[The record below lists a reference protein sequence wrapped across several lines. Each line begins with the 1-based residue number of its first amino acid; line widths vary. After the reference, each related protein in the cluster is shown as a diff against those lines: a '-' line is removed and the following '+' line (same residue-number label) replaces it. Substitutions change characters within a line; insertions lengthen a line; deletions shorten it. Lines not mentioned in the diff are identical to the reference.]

1 MENNKMKN
9 KISILKFSVLIAFI
23 LGSCTNLD
31 EEIFG
36 SLSPDNYYQTE
47 EEALSSVAGV
57 YQKVSDVVSI
67 GAAWRPSVLG
77 TDEFW
82 VPARTNGGWYDGG
95 IWIEYSTHNV
105 STSNVLNSRAWTS
118 IFGMIGAA
126 NAVIQS
132 LEESPNSDNLKGL
145 IAETRG
151 LRAFAYF
158 YALDFWGNVPIFTD
172 ARVDPNNLPSTN
184 TRSDVYDFVVTEM
197 LAAAQDLP
205 SVTEV
210 SRKEYY
216 PRFTKEAIYTALA
229 TVYLNAEVYSGTA
242 HWNDVIDMCNNVISS
257 NAYSLEDHVVNCFLS
272 TNEENCLENISA
284 FSIDPNKNA
293 GSNQFILYTNHS
305 LDKKKYNL
313 SFGPADGYST
323 GDEAVNRYEDFDD
336 RKTLI
341 EYGPQ
346 YYLNGDPLTYDDGT
360 HLVIIPIQNIRAAGN
375 DEGYHV
381 LKYSPIGTT
390 WSGYN
395 ADNDF
400 VLNRY
405 SDILL
410 MKAEALLRNNS
421 AAQAL
426 PLVNEVRKRSNAS
439 TLASVSLNDI
449 ENERAREFIWE
460 GTRRRDMIRFGSYFS
475 DTWAFKTTVTPREK
489 GLYPIPAEQITANPN
504 LDQNPGY
511 DN

>member
-1 MENNKMKN
+1 MKN
-9 KISILKFSVLIAFI
+9 KILFIELLVLIALV

-31 EEIFG
+31 EEIYG
-36 SLSPDNYYQTE
+36 SLSPDNYYQTD
-47 EEALSSVAGV
+47 EEALSSVVGV

-95 IWIEYSTHNV
+95 IWIEYAEHNV
-105 STSNVLNSRAWTS
+105 TPTNELNRRAWVS

-132 LEESPNSDNLKGL
+132 LEESPNADNLKAL

-158 YALDFWGNVPIFTD
+158 YAMDFWGNVPIFTD
-172 ARVDPNNLPSTN
+172 ARVDPNNLPSTDS
-184 TRSDVYDFVVTEM
+184 RADVFDFVVTEM

-205 SVTEV
+205 SVNDVNRT
-210 SRKEYY
+210 EYY

-229 TVYLNAEVYSGTA
+229 TIYLNAEVYAGSA
-242 HWNDVIDMCNNVISS
+242 HWSDVIDMCDKVINTS
-257 NAYSLEDHVVNCFLS
+257 AYSLQPSVGDCFLS
-272 TNEENCLENISA
+272 TNENNSEIISA
-284 FSIDPNKNA
+284 FSIDPTKNA
-293 GSNQFILYTNHS
+293 GNNQFILYTNHS
-305 LDKKKYNL
+305 LDKEKYNL

-323 GDEAVNRYEDFDD
+323 GDEAVNRYEDGDD
-336 RKTLI
+336 RKSLI

-346 YYLNGDPLTYDDGT
+346 YYLNGDPLEYPDGT
-360 HLVIIPIQNIRAAGN
+360 QLVLIPIQDIRAAGN

-395 ADNDF
+395 ADNDL

-410 MKAEALLRNNS
+410 MKAEALFRTNKAS
-421 AAQAL
+421 EAL
-426 PLVNEVRKRSNAS
+426 PLVNQVRERSNAS
-439 TLASVSLNDI
+439 TLSSLTLQDL
-449 ENERAREFIWE
+449 EDERAREFIWE
-460 GTRRRDMIRFGSYFS
+460 GQRRRDMIRFGDYFTG
-475 DTWAFKTTVTPREK
+475 TWAFKTTQTETWR
-489 GLYPIPAEQITANPN
+489 GLYPVPEEQLTANPN
-504 LDQNPGY
+504 LDQNPNY
-511 DN
+511 